1 MTYHS
6 HHLSCVRGQGS
17 GYEETDSL
25 RRDTSTKE
33 QGEASVH
40 NAVDVFPKTRFD
52 ILYHEVLR
60 CYRSVIVNR
69 FYGAPDVPAPDY
81 WHSPQPHD

>member
-33 QGEASVH
+33 QGEASV
-40 NAVDVFPKTRFD
+40 RE
-52 ILYHEVLR
+52 Y
-60 CYRSVIVNR
+60 
-69 FYGAPDVPAPDY
+69 PAF
-81 WHSPQPHD
+81 SGMGLAN